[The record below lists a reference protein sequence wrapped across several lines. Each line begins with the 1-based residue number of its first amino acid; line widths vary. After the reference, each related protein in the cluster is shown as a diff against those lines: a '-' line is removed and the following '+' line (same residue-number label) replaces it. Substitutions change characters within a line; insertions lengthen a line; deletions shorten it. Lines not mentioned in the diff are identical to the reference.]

1 MNIICSNFGD
11 YFVEYRGNIS
21 TTNNAINCVFMDEQ
35 KGKEGSGSHQ
45 EDEQQTHTGFS
56 VQEMQM
62 HAHTGQ
68 QNAAYQGGTRQNN
81 NTDNSVMTGNVSNA
95 QPSVG
100 ALLLPA
106 PSSFPVPSSLSL
118 AMASGV
124 TGRLLP
130 FPYRLHHMLE
140 DAEKHGKQDIVSWMP
155 FGRSFKVHKPER
167 FVKEVASV
175 YFNLKQYKSFKR
187 QLHNYGFTKI
197 ESGHGT

>member
-1 MNIICSNFGD
+1 
-11 YFVEYRGNIS
+11 
-21 TTNNAINCVFMDEQ
+21 MDEQ
-35 KGKEGSGSHQ
+35 KGKEWTGSHQ
-45 EDEQQTHTGFS
+45 RDEQQTRTNFS

-68 QNAAYQGGTRQNN
+68 QAAEHQGETRQNN
-81 NTDNSVMTGNVSNA
+81 DTNNSRLTGTFSSTQPNA
-95 QPSVG
+95 G
-100 ALLLPA
+100 AMMLPA
-106 PSSFPVPSSLSL
+106 PSTFPLPSSLSL

-155 FGRSFKVHKPER
+155 FGRSFKVHKPDR
-167 FVKEVASV
+167 FVKEVASI

-197 ESGHGT
+197 ESGHGAWFSAL